1 MSAPD
6 YLALLQLTGAEVL
19 VVLASL
25 ATLFVDLTIMQGQP
39 RPTRRLMATLIAG
52 LGCVAAALCVVRIR
66 VAGADPGG
74 LLLAD
79 PLTQWVKLVLLGL
92 TLLTLP
98 LSAEAD
104 FTDHIGE
111 YFTLVLLAT
120 AGMLFMAG
128 AGDVLMVFLGMELT
142 SLSLYALTALN
153 KASEAGT
160 EAALKYFF
168 FGAMAA
174 AFALFGF
181 SLLYGLTGTTRL
193 DGIAA
198 GLAGRRFDPL
208 LAVAVVMVLTG
219 FGFKVAAVPFH
230 LWAPDAYQGA
240 PTPVAALLA
249 SGSKVAGFFLLGRFV
264 FLAWPGTAG
273 SAAWG
278 GVVPGWAPVLAV
290 LSLASLVLG
299 NLAALAQRDL
309 KRLLAY
315 SAVAHAGYLLLGV
328 LAVAGGASRADAF
341 ASLLFYATTY
351 AVTVIGAFAVCGYL
365 ERARG
370 TSAIAGLAGLA
381 GRTPWFAA
389 GLLVFLL
396 SLAGLPPFAGFPAK
410 FYVFAAALKVDRGGP
425 GLWWLVTA
433 GLLLSP
439 VALYYYLKVLKQAYV
454 APGTGM
460 ELPRPAGSEI
470 LVVTVA
476 AAAVLLL
483 GLFPEW
489 LLGPLVAAIRASGM

>member
-1 MSAPD
+1 M
-6 YLALLQLTGAEVL
+6 
-19 VVLASL
+19 
-25 ATLFVDLTIMQGQP
+25 
-39 RPTRRLMATLIAG
+39 
-52 LGCVAAALCVVRIR
+52 
-66 VAGADPGG
+66 
-74 LLLAD
+74 
-79 PLTQWVKLVLLGL
+79 
-92 TLLTLP
+92 
-98 LSAEAD
+98 
-104 FTDHIGE
+104 
-111 YFTLVLLAT
+111 
-120 AGMLFMAG
+120 
-128 AGDVLMVFLGMELT
+128 
-142 SLSLYALTALN
+142 
-153 KASEAGT
+153 
-160 EAALKYFF
+160 
-168 FGAMAA
+168 
-174 AFALFGF
+174 
-181 SLLYGLTGTTRL
+181 
-193 DGIAA
+193 AA
-198 GLAGRRFDPL
+198 GLAGRGFDPL
-208 LAVAVVMVLTG
+208 LAVAVVMVLIG

-230 LWAPDAYQGA
+230 LWAPDVYQGA

-264 FLAWPGTAG
+264 LLAWPGTAG

-278 GVVPGWAPVLAV
+278 GVVPGWAPILAV

-370 TSAIAGLAGLA
+370 TSAIAGLSGLA

-460 ELPRPAGSEI
+460 ELPRPAGAEV
-470 LVVTVA
+470 LVVMVA